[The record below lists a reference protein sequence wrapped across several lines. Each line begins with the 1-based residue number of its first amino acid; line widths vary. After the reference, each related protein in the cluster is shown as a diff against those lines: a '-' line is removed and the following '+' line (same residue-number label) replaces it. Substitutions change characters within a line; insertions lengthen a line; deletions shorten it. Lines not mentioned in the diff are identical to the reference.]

1 MGPTGDG
8 REGGTAAVVGMI
20 LVRRRKPTTM
30 RIRHSGIRVGLR
42 KLGAARLSPCCYAG
56 RNCFWG
62 QADTEIPR
70 NLKRCVIPSSLV
82 LYHVAIRVAT

>member
-1 MGPTGDG
+1 VGGFGVRTMGPTGDG

-42 KLGAARLSPCCYAG
+42 KLGAARFVPLLLRRPKLCLGSG
-56 RNCFWG
+56 
-62 QADTEIPR
+62 
-70 NLKRCVIPSSLV
+70 
-82 LYHVAIRVAT
+82 